1 MQYQI
6 PQFIEI
12 EDQIFGPF
20 TFRQFIYLIGGAG
33 ASYVIYYILPIY
45 IAIFLIIPVAAL
57 AGALAFYKVNN
68 RPFINVVESAI
79 TYFFGGKLYLWK
91 KNWNKEKPKE
101 TVDMEIHKKEEV
113 GYNIPTLSQSKLKE
127 LTWSLDINDK
137 LK

>member
-20 TFRQFIYLIGGAG
+20 TFRQFIYIVGGAG
-33 ASYVIYYILPIY
+33 ASYVIYRILPIY
-45 IAIFLIIPVAAL
+45 IAIFAIIPVVAL

-68 RPFINVVESAI
+68 RPFINVVESAT
-79 TYFFGGKLYLWK
+79 TYFLGSKLYLWK

-101 TVDMEIHKKEEV
+101 TVDMEIHKKEEP

-127 LTWSLDINDK
+127 LTWSLDVNDK